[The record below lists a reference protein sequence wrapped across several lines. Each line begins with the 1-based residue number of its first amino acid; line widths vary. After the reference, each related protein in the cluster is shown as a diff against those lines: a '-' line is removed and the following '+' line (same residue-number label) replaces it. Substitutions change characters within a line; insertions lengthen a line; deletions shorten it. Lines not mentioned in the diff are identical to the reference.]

1 MLHSFFKLLHQSLYA
16 LVILFALQAVAQPAI
31 TYHSKVEESEKY
43 KNGNEYQKD
52 FLIFMDMLQ
61 TTHPAF
67 VKNPPFDVEK
77 EQEQGYSYC
86 GKCKDLQEFTFY
98 IQQRFMMSILE
109 LIFQLIKVCC
119 ILSIFILMRKGIIWM
134 SFRKEMKHH

>member
-1 MLHSFFKLLHQSLYA
+1 MLHSFFKLLRQSLYA

-86 GKCKDLQEFTFY
+86 
-98 IQQRFMMSILE
+98 
-109 LIFQLIKVCC
+109 
-119 ILSIFILMRKGIIWM
+119 
-134 SFRKEMKHH
+134 